1 MFGFLL
7 HEFDEKSGHYVLL
20 NQVIMPENLPHQDL
34 SESNTILFLTLSAIF
49 LSEGCIGEGMYCHHI
64 ILQYKN
70 CYDDKNVWRTRVD
83 WYYTTSLL
91 TKFKSDG
98 VYGNCSYWLLCNI
111 DKNLYFSLD
120 EVWNMLDILG
130 YKPENHKKLVTSDF
144 VRQLYINLEVIPQSD
159 PPRMNFTWGE
169 RATIEFTKKEI
180 LAFAAKVPVYFKLSA
195 IRWINEINVIVPVSF
210 SIAFLQIYGQPPEQ
224 FGTLWNLADKEDK
237 AREAN
242 WFILD
247 TEIFCIYFVVSNF
260 LTNLEENWKHTACEK
275 KISTSVF

>member
-1 MFGFLL
+1 MFSYNHQTMSRRGSSQKQSSQPSQRNQSQKANSSQFQQTAQEIIDLDRMVAEVIQYFLIMEQKKFPVKRNDVMKLVPGISAKNFKTVIAQAQTYLDDVFGFLL

-49 LSEGCIGEGMYCHHI
+49 LSEGCIGE
-64 ILQYKN
+64 
-70 CYDDKNVWRTRVD
+70 
-83 WYYTTSLL
+83 
-91 TKFKSDG
+91 
-98 VYGNCSYWLLCNI
+98 
-111 DKNLYFSLD
+111 D

-159 PPRMNFTWGE
+159 PPKMNFTWGE

-180 LAFAAKVPVYFKLSA
+180 LAFAAK
-195 IRWINEINVIVPVSF
+195 
-210 SIAFLQIYGQPPEQ
+210 IYGQPPEQ

-242 WFILD
+242 
-247 TEIFCIYFVVSNF
+247 
-260 LTNLEENWKHTACEK
+260 
-275 KISTSVF
+275 